1 MLNKVSSDSDQ
12 ELSEIFGGIFCTLLQ
27 IFMNVQF
34 LLYIKKSKT
43 KHKMIKR
50 KNPLSKTTFP
60 LLSDKIEKIN
70 KNYKKNDS
78 DDEDFFNPELNFKS
92 VIQKYKQKLSLN
104 NMMFLNNSINTS
116 RTKTNDRTINS
127 SKIFSS
133 KNSESENKINL
144 FDKK

>member
-1 MLNKVSSDSDQ
+1 
-12 ELSEIFGGIFCTLLQ
+12 
-27 IFMNVQF
+27 MNVQF

-50 KNPLSKTTFP
+50 ENPLSKTIFP
-60 LLSDKIEKIN
+60 LLSDKFEKIN
-70 KNYKKNDS
+70 KNYKTNDS

-133 KNSESENKINL
+133 KNSEEENKIN
-144 FDKK
+144 FFANKSYSNFYPIKNKTKKKKIK